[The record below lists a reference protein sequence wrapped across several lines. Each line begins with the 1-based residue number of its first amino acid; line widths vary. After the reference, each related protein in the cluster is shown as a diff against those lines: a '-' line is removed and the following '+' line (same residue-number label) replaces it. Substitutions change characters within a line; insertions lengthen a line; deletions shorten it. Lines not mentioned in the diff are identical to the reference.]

1 MLTYFYNMAK
11 RVDRLLEA
19 VIEMNGKYDLLLE
32 KMDRMEALLREQ
44 EKE

>member
-1 MLTYFYNMAK
+1 MAK

-19 VIEMNGKYDLLLE
+19 VVEMNDKYDLLLE
-32 KMDRMEALLREQ
+32 KMDRMEALLRER